1 VSDFNEQIISEFR
14 ENNGHVTTAGFGSN
28 LVLLH
33 TTGARTGAERVSP
46 VMSIRD
52 GDAWLVVASAGGRPQ
67 HPAWYFNLV
76 KHPDTMIETAE
87 GTFGVTAI
95 DLDGDEHAR
104 AWAKIVARAPGFADY
119 QERAVGRRI
128 PVLRLVRR
136 A

>member
-1 VSDFNEQIISEFR
+1 MSDFNEQIISEFR

-67 HPAWYFNLV
+67 HPSWYFNLL
-76 KHPDTMIETAE
+76 KQPDTTIETAE
-87 GTFGVTAI
+87 GTVEVAAT

-119 QERAVGRRI
+119 QERAVERRI
-128 PVLRLVRR
+128 PVLRLTRR

>member
-1 VSDFNEQIISEFR
+1 MSDFNEQIISEFR
-14 ENNGHVTTAGFGSN
+14 ENNGHVTTAGFGST

-67 HPAWYFNLV
+67 HPAWYFNLL
-76 KHPDTMIETAE
+76 KQPDTMIETAE
-87 GTFGVTAI
+87 GTVGVTAT

-104 AWAKIVARAPGFADY
+104 AWAEIVARAPGFADY
-119 QERAVGRRI
+119 QERAIGRRI
-128 PVLRLVRR
+128 PVLRLTRR

>member
-1 VSDFNEQIISEFR
+1 MSDFNEQIMSEFR

-52 GDAWLVVASAGGRPQ
+52 GDAWLVIASAGGRPK
-67 HPAWYFNLV
+67 HPAWYFNLLE
-76 KHPDTMIETAE
+76 HPETTIETPDGIVA
-87 GTFGVTAI
+87 VTAT

-104 AWAKIVARAPGFADY
+104 AWAKIIARAPGFAGY
-119 QERAVGRRI
+119 QERAVERRI
-128 PVLRLVRR
+128 PVLRL
-136 A
+136 APSA